1 MAIVITSGYRLADAP
16 MTSSD
21 FEQLGKPFGKADI
34 ALAVERARARGR

>member
-21 FEQLGKPFGKADI
+21 FEQLGKP
-34 ALAVERARARGR
+34 LARPT